1 MARSF
6 SSYGSGFS
14 PKSGLVGR
22 FSMRDFNGPPSRA
35 GNAAGIVNL
44 GSSYGSIRGSM
55 TNFSKVSAN
64 AIAARA
70 SQRATAISARASV
83 DASKAVNK
91 GRLKAA
97 KIQASAQK
105 SAAKS
110 QARGSMIGSAFKAV
124 GTIGAVALMASDES
138 IKDNIQTIDDALTKL
153 RALKPV
159 TFNYKEEWSTNPELI
174 HHGFIAQ
181 DYMKVM
187 PDATYYDESSGK
199 YCIDTSELIGLLVR
213 AIQQLEVK
221 VTSLEVK
228 HALAGVK

>member
-14 PKSGLVGR
+14 PKSGLCVR
-22 FSMRDFNGPPSRA
+22 FSMPQFNAPASRA

-44 GSSYGSIRGSM
+44 GSTYGALRGSK
-55 TNFSKVSAN
+55 TKFSSISAN

-70 SQRATAISARASV
+70 SQRATAISARAGVES
-83 DASKAVNK
+83 ARTINK
-91 GRLKAA
+91 GRIKAA
-97 KIQASAQK
+97 RIQASAQK
-105 SAAKS
+105 SAARS

-124 GTIGAVALMASDES
+124 GTIGALALMSDKTT
-138 IKDNIQTIDDALTKL
+138 KDNIQTIDDALTKL

-159 TFNYKEEWSTNPELI
+159 TFNYKEEWSTNPELL

-199 YCIDTSELIGLLVR
+199 YCIDTSDLIGLLVR

>member
-22 FSMRDFNGPPSRA
+22 FTMPQFSGSGSRA

-44 GSSYGSIRGSM
+44 GSTYGALRRSKTKYSSI
-55 TNFSKVSAN
+55 SAN
-64 AIAARA
+64 AIASRA

-110 QARGSMIGSAFKAV
+110 KARGSMWGSAFKAI
-124 GTIGAVALMASDES
+124 GTIGGLALMASDES

-159 TFNYKEEWSTNPELI
+159 TFNYKEEWSTNPEIL

>member
-22 FSMRDFNGPPSRA
+22 FTMPQFSGSGSRA

-44 GSSYGSIRGSM
+44 GSTYGALRGSK
-55 TNFSKVSAN
+55 TKYSSISAN
-64 AIAARA
+64 AIASRA

-110 QARGSMIGSAFKAV
+110 KARGSMWGSAFKAI
-124 GTIGAVALMASDES
+124 GTIGGLALMSDVTT
-138 IKDNIQTIDDALTKL
+138 KDNIQSIDDALTKL

-159 TFNYKEEWSTNPELI
+159 TFNYKEEWSTNPEIL

-221 VTSLEVK
+221 VTSLEVR

>member
-22 FSMRDFNGPPSRA
+22 FTMPQFNASPSKA

-44 GSSYGSIRGSM
+44 GSTYGALRGSK
-55 TNFSKVSAN
+55 TKFSSISAN

-70 SQRATAISARASV
+70 SQRATAISAKAGV
-83 DASKAVNK
+83 DSARTINK
-91 GRLKAA
+91 GRIKAA
-97 KIQASAQK
+97 RIQASAQK
-105 SAAKS
+105 SAARSK
-110 QARGSMIGSAFKAV
+110 ARGSMWGSAFKAV
-124 GTIGAVALMASDES
+124 GTLGAVALMASDES

-159 TFNYKEEWSTNPELI
+159 TFNYKEEWSTNPELL

-199 YCIDTSELIGLLVR
+199 YCIDTNELIGLLVR

>member
-22 FSMRDFNGPPSRA
+22 FTMPQFNAPASRA

-44 GSSYGSIRGSM
+44 GSTYGALRGSK
-55 TNFSKVSAN
+55 TKFSSISAN

-70 SQRATAISARASV
+70 SQRATAISARAGVES
-83 DASKAVNK
+83 ARTINK
-91 GRLKAA
+91 GRIKAA
-97 KIQASAQK
+97 RIQASAQK
-105 SAAKS
+105 SAARS

-124 GTIGAVALMASDES
+124 GTIGALALMSDETT
-138 IKDNIQTIDDALTKL
+138 KDNIQTIDDALTKL

-159 TFNYKEEWSTNPELI
+159 TFNYKEEWSTNPELL

-199 YCIDTSELIGLLVR
+199 YCIDTSDLIGLLVR